1 MRKIIFAIV
10 CAFTC
15 ITGLSA
21 QTVDDLFKEFK
32 DKNNVECVNIPK
44 ALLSMAPVVMKKEKG
59 SELIKK
65 IDNIRILNIE
75 NDDAL
80 CKEFKARAANLNK
93 KGYETMVNSNED
105 NEKTLVLVKT
115 KGKTISEMVI
125 LALEP
130 SECSLIQLKGKF
142 NSNDIKGL
150 QTTFN

>member
-1 MRKIIFAIV
+1 MRKILFAIV

-32 DKNNVECVNIPK
+32 DKNNVEIVNIPK
-44 ALLSMAPVVMKKEKG
+44 AMLEMAPTMMKKEKG
-59 SELIKK
+59 SDLVKK
-65 IDNIRILNIE
+65 IDHIRILNIE

-115 KGKTISEMVI
+115 KGDVISEMVI

-142 NSNDIKGL
+142 SSNDINGL
-150 QTTFN
+150 QTSFN

>member
-1 MRKIIFAIV
+1 MKKIIFAIV

-44 ALLSMAPVVMKKEKG
+44 ALLSMAPAVVKKQKG
-59 SELIKK
+59 SDLIKK
-65 IDNIRILNIE
+65 IDHIRILSIE

-130 SECSLIQLKGKF
+130 SECSLIQMKGKF

-150 QTTFN
+150 KTTFN